1 MNTLKPLSLAALA
14 LSGILLAAPAQ
25 AGSGAHWSINIGLPI
40 ALPLPPL
47 PPLPGLVIRNDHVRV
62 QVQPAPLYIQPA
74 AVYVQPPVVSGRPG
88 WRDRDRDGIPDRYDR
103 YDNRGR
109 QPAWRSDRDR
119 DGIPDRH
126 DRYDNRRGQPAWRG
140 HDGAD
145 VRY

>member
-62 QVQPAPLYIQPA
+62 HLQAAPMYGQPAS
-74 AVYVQPPVVSGRPG
+74 VYVQPPVVYGR
-88 WRDRDRDGIPDRYDR
+88 
-103 YDNRGR
+103 
-109 QPAWRSDRDR
+109 PAWRDRDR

-140 HDGAD
+140 HDDAD